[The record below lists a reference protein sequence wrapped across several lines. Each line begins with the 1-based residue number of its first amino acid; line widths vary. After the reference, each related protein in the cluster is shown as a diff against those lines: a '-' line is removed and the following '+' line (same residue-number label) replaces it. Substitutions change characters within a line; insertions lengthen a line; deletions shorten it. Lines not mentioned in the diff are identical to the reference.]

1 MNTKTIAIRITAKE
15 DGSIGKVLGNVR
27 NSLAKLTGKNK
38 IAMGTYDTLVKAA
51 KVAAKA
57 ETAATVASAAWT
69 VNAIKNSQEF
79 GYSMSNVGA
88 LTEAS
93 EAQLQNLKNTAM
105 NLGETTKFTSSEVA
119 DGMGV
124 LAQAGWGVNDIIS
137 GTSGVLSLAAASG
150 TEMAEACGIVS
161 TGLSALGYGAEE
173 SSHYA
178 DVLSVAAK
186 SANQNVSDI
195 GETMKYVGP
204 VAGAMHYNMEDLAL
218 STALMAKASING
230 SMAGTQLRKMM
241 LNMTTGDKNATK
253 AMQKLGVTMQDEYG
267 NMLPWSNV
275 LEQMRAGF
283 QGLSSDA
290 ERVEMANL
298 LGGKTAAAGVLALM
312 GQTNEEYAKLKEN
325 IYGAQG
331 AAQQMAEQRENNLQ
345 GDVTKLN
352 SAYEVLQLQVAQAFD
367 GISRGTVQQTTQ
379 MVQGMRQAI
388 AGGDISGA
396 GNILGSFIVNMGSN
410 LLSYLPIFQ
419 NFGHSVLMSIASG
432 IHNNMG
438 QISTVLGSI
447 VSTWISNIGQFLPA
461 LIGIGG
467 DLITCLVQGIA
478 ENAPQIV
485 QGIVQGIVG
494 GVSAIAGAAGE
505 IVAALVAAF
514 FQINWWEVGK
524 SILSGIWEGIKAGAN
539 MFSGLENLFK
549 GKEFKVFGQSNE
561 ITQAQA
567 AASGGKKDA
576 TTYTNNF
583 AAGIQSNQSTIQ
595 NSMNNLFS
603 NTGAT
608 NQFTAATNF
617 GQQYGQ
623 AVGNGVKQSKS
634 YIGSS
639 FDLVWAQM
647 NSSSGS
653 QMAAAQTNGQLFG
666 QTYGNAAAG
675 SLQAS
680 ASQAQT
686 ALSSAQSSA
695 DQLQTSL
702 TSVQTS
708 ADQITT
714 AITTNMT
721 TAVSNVTQSMAQ
733 IGAATTAGMQQ
744 VVAAVQAGMAQFN
757 SAIAAGCA
765 MAVARCRACAAGMRS
780 AFSGLNLFGVGYNA
794 MMGLNSGILA
804 GGSAALATARSIA
817 SQISSVMNGALKVNS
832 PSKVTMKTGM
842 SVDEGLIVG
851 MQKMSPDVMSAAIKY
866 GAQPMVTG
874 TGQAMMSTLGLQ
886 RREDPISAISGGTQ
900 TLPSI
905 TNSTGGSMNI
915 TFSPNITI
923 NGGSGNVEADVR
935 QAVSLSFDEFKKM
948 MKQYSRETG
957 RVALA

>member
-1 MNTKTIAIRITAKE
+1 MNSKTIAIRITAME

-57 ETAATVASAAWT
+57 ETAASVASAAWT

-93 EAQLQNLKNTAM
+93 EAQLQNLKDTAM

-312 GQTNEEYAKLKEN
+312 GQSNEEYEKLKEN

-331 AAQQMAEQRENNLQ
+331 AAQRMAEQRENNLQ
-345 GDVTKLN
+345 GDVTKLK
-352 SAYEVLQLQVAQAFD
+352 SAYEVLQLQVAQSFD
-367 GISRGTVQQTTQ
+367 GIARGTVQQTTQ

-388 AGGDISGA
+388 AGGDFSGA
-396 GNILGSFIVNMGSN
+396 GSILGSFVADAVTN
-410 LLSYLPIFQ
+410 LAQYYPVFQ
-419 NFGHSVLMSIASG
+419 QFGHSMLMSIMSG
-432 IHNNMG
+432 LQQNSG
-438 QISTVLGSI
+438 QIGSTLGLILTNLVTGIAQLGPQLIGVGGQI
-447 VSTWISNIGQFLPA
+447 VANLIVGIGENASQIAYSLAYGLSAGISNI
-461 LIGIGG
+461 
-467 DLITCLVQGIA
+467 IA
-478 ENAPQIV
+478 
-485 QGIVQGIVG
+485 
-494 GVSAIAGAAGE
+494 AAGE
-505 IVAALVAAF
+505 IASAIVEVLLSVNWFDVAWQIIKGIGQGIANGFMNLVDG
-514 FQINWWEVGK
+514 VK
-524 SILSGIWEGIKAGAN
+524 SI
-539 MFSGLENLFK
+539 FSGKDLSFEASLQNKDGSWRAAGQQNANAYVSGFSSTFN
-549 GKEFKVFGQSNE
+549 GAQSNGRFGTFNG
-561 ITQAQA
+561 IDFSGAMSQANSNGA
-567 AASGGKKDA
+567 KYAAS
-576 TTYTNNF
+576 F
-583 AAGIQSNQSTIQ
+583 AD
-595 NSMNNLFS
+595 
-603 NTGAT
+603 
-608 NQFTAATNF
+608 
-617 GQQYGQ
+617 
-623 AVGNGVKQSKS
+623 GVKSNKS

-639 FDLVWAQM
+639 FDVVWAQM

-765 MAVARCRACAAGMRS
+765 MAVARCRACAAGMRG

-886 RREDPISAISGGTQ
+886 RREDPIGAISGGTQ
-900 TLPSI
+900 TLPNI

-915 TFSPNITI
+915 TFAPNITI